1 MINFQD
7 MIAES
12 MGERIQRLKD
22 YCKDSNRTIYI
33 IQPDNGYLDDDLYFT
48 IDVDAAVEGIKLLR
62 KHKNVRSVELSFTG
76 ADWLHAYGSA
86 AGALVRLIDE
96 NIYNKSNSVKC
107 TPNDTIANL
116 KSELDHKGKRL
127 FLLEFM
133 VQLPRGNIVDTR
145 SFVFPIYDVRQ
156 FTKNYSVIKGDDRD
170 HLAKYEL
177 EEKDIKKDIKG

>member
-1 MINFQD
+1 M
-7 MIAES
+7 
-12 MGERIQRLKD
+12 
-22 YCKDSNRTIYI
+22 
-33 IQPDNGYLDDDLYFT
+33 
-48 IDVDAAVEGIKLLR
+48 
-62 KHKNVRSVELSFTG
+62 G

-86 AGALVRLIDE
+86 AGALVRLMDE

-107 TPNDTIANL
+107 MPNDTIANL

-133 VQLPRGNIVDTR
+133 VQLPHGNIVDTR

-156 FTKNYSVIKGDDRD
+156 LTKNYSVIKGDDRD

-177 EEKDIKKDIKG
+177 EEKDIKG

>member
-22 YCKDSNRTIYI
+22 YYKDSNRTIHI
-33 IQPDNGYLDDDLYFT
+33 IQPDHGYLDDDLYFT
-48 IDVDAAVEGIKLLR
+48 IDVEAAVEGIKLLR
-62 KHKNVRSVELSFTG
+62 KHKNVRSVELSFMG

-86 AGALVRLIDE
+86 AGALVRLMDE

-107 TPNDTIANL
+107 MPNDTIANL

-156 FTKNYSVIKGDDRD
+156 LTKNYSVIKGDDRD

-177 EEKDIKKDIKG
+177 EEKDIKG